1 MPSAFFTG
9 LSGLRAHARSIEV
22 IANNLANL
30 NTISFKGSR
39 ADFRDL
45 FYQQIGQSRSGV
57 ASQVGIG
64 VAPIT
69 VSRRNEQ
76 GTIQNTGGLLDAAIQ
91 GVGFFIVEDA
101 GLRQFTRAGNFQLNQ
116 SQQLVTIN
124 GELVQG
130 WIRDNSGN
138 IDTNLP
144 IGDIT
149 LQGQS
154 TIDPTAT
161 SEISIRG
168 NLQAGS
174 TTSFSRPIQIFDALG
189 ESHIVTMLFAPVAA
203 RAGASSSFDVSVLMP
218 AADMILEGSGPPPTP
233 PLADVDLVAGGP
245 FPIDFDNSGTLI
257 VPAIPY
263 EVSLDMVAVVP
274 AVEYTNGA
282 ADLLI
287 TWDLLDD
294 LDQPSLSSF
303 GAPSAITEIFQ
314 NGSAAAELISISI
327 ADGGRISGL
336 FSDGRSLALAQI
348 ALARFPNAQSL
359 LAVGN
364 NNFIPTATAGA
375 AVVGE
380 ANTAGLGSIVG
391 LSLEFSNVDIAQEFT
406 NLLTFQRGF
415 QANSRVITTADEL
428 NQEALSLKR

>member
-1 MPSAFFTG
+1 MLAMPGWPKRKSW
-9 LSGLRAHARSIEV
+9 
-22 IANNLANL
+22 
-30 NTISFKGSR
+30 
-39 ADFRDL
+39 
-45 FYQQIGQSRSGV
+45 
-57 ASQVGIG
+57 
-64 VAPIT
+64 
-69 VSRRNEQ
+69 
-76 GTIQNTGGLLDAAIQ
+76 IQ

-130 WIRDNSGN
+130 WIRDDSGN

-154 TIDPTAT
+154 TINPTAT

-174 TTSFSRPIQIFDALG
+174 VSSFSRPIQVFDALG
-189 ESHIVTMLFAPVAA
+189 ESHILTMLFTPVAA

-218 AADMILEGSGPPPTP
+218 AEDMILEGSGPPPTP

-245 FPIDFDNSGTLI
+245 LPIDFDNSGTLI

-263 EVSLDMVAVVP
+263 EVSLDMAAVVP

-282 ADLLI
+282 ADLLV

-294 LDQPSLSSF
+294 LDQPTLSSF

-314 NGSAAAELISISI
+314 NGSAAAELVSISI

-364 NNFIPTATAGA
+364 NNFSWVST
-375 AVVGE
+375 
-380 ANTAGLGSIVG
+380 
-391 LSLEFSNVDIAQEFT
+391 
-406 NLLTFQRGF
+406 
-415 QANSRVITTADEL
+415 
-428 NQEALSLKR
+428 